1 MAPLAE
7 PEDNIT
13 PLIGVNMYKQNKVTG
28 KRSFRSRTAYQN
40 QKRPFSD
47 GTLEDE
53 PPTIPPKQVSI
64 NHSGVFIS
72 SYKVLV
78 ISTRTFSM
86 AIGLIKYYFS
96 HKFVAQLTMLQRT
109 NLTKLAHRLIFIR
122 HLLLM
127 HNKQFI
133 LSLRVNLL
141 PIAFQQNV
149 MSCQIMMTFLQ
160 IINLFY
166 HQKTPT
172 KAMDNLT

>member
-64 NHSGVFIS
+64 NHSGIFIS
-72 SYKVLV
+72 SYKV
-78 ISTRTFSM
+78 IICFSN
-86 AIGLIKYYFS
+86 KY
-96 HKFVAQLTMLQRT
+96 
-109 NLTKLAHRLIFIR
+109 
-122 HLLLM
+122 
-127 HNKQFI
+127 
-133 LSLRVNLL
+133 
-141 PIAFQQNV
+141 
-149 MSCQIMMTFLQ
+149 
-160 IINLFY
+160 
-166 HQKTPT
+166 
-172 KAMDNLT
+172 